1 MDDSRIPQKIME
13 ECSGGRCPMG
23 KPRGR
28 WEAVVWSYAVDLLQ
42 IRNWKAAAR
51 KTEGWR
57 KEIGEA
63 VAQNATLT
71 EEGETVTV
79 SERLFI

>member
-1 MDDSRIPQKIME
+1 
-13 ECSGGRCPMG
+13 MG

-51 KTEGWR
+51 KTAGGR
-57 KEIGEA
+57 KELGEA
-63 VAQNATLT
+63 MSQNSTLT

-79 SERLFI
+79 SEILFYIKY